1 MQLFYTPDLS
11 GNFYTFN
18 EQESKHCIK
27 VLRLNSEDI
36 VYLIDGKGGFF
47 KAEIVDP
54 HYKRCCVEI
63 KEQLPDPDKRDYRI
77 HIAVAPTKNIDRIEW
92 FLEKACEIG
101 IDRITPLLCKRSER
115 KVIKKERLEKILISA
130 MKQSFKATLPVLDE
144 LTPIKEFLKQDNTS
158 TRFVAYCDET
168 IKERKLLRDQIIKGE
183 DILIMI
189 GPEGDFDK
197 EEIELAF
204 DNNFIPVTLGNSRL
218 RTETAALVACDTI
231 SIINQ

>member
-27 VLRLNSEDI
+27 VLRLNSGDI

-47 KAEIVDP
+47 KAEITDP
-54 HYKRCCVEI
+54 HYKRCGVEI
-63 KEQLPDPDKRDYRI
+63 REQLPDPDNRDYKI

-101 IDRITPLLCKRSER
+101 IDRVTPLLCKRSER

-130 MKQSFKATLPVLDE
+130 MKQSFKATLPILDD
-144 LTPIKEFLKQDNTS
+144 LTPIKEFLEQDNAS
-158 TRFVAYCDET
+158 TKFVAYCDET
-168 IKERKLLRDQIIKGE
+168 IEERKLLRDQITKGE
-183 DILIMI
+183 DILVLI

-197 EEIELAF
+197 DEIELAF
-204 DNNFIPVTLGNSRL
+204 DKNFIPVTLGNSRL

-231 SIINQ
+231 NIMNQ

>member
-27 VLRLNSEDI
+27 VLRLNSGDI

-47 KAEIVDP
+47 KAEITDP
-54 HYKRCCVEI
+54 HYKRCGVEI
-63 KEQLPDPDKRDYRI
+63 REQLPDPDNRDYKI

-101 IDRITPLLCKRSER
+101 IDRVTPLLCKRSER

-130 MKQSFKATLPVLDE
+130 MKQSFKATLPILDD
-144 LTPIKEFLKQDNTS
+144 LTPIKEFLEQDNTS
-158 TRFVAYCDET
+158 TKFVAYCDET
-168 IKERKLLRDQIIKGE
+168 IEERKLLRDQITKGE
-183 DILIMI
+183 DILVLI

-204 DNNFIPVTLGNSRL
+204 DKNFIPVTLGNSRL

-231 SIINQ
+231 NIMNQ